1 MFYGKDDVERQFT
14 PLLKKLG
21 EQELFLFEPMPAY
34 KEGDR
39 WTDEFRIRDGHT
51 KLADGSWVTIHKVTT
66 YVEELHKSVT
76 QLYAEK
82 MKTDRELMLAR
93 QKNREMEYGLR
104 VAARSLNN
112 SLNLTQDFINN
123 EL

>member
-1 MFYGKDDVERQFT
+1 MFYGKDTIEKNFDV
-14 PLLKKLG
+14 LLQKL
-21 EQELFLFEPMPAY
+21 EQQELFLFEPMPSY

-66 YVEELHKSVT
+66 WV
-76 QLYAEK
+76 QK
-82 MKTDRELMLAR
+82 MKQDTIEVYDNYQDALRKNRLLV

-104 VAARSLNN
+104 VAGKALKN
-112 SLNLTQDFINN
+112 SLELTKEMID
-123 EL
+123 E